1 MFIDL
6 ELIVGMAT
14 NVIGLLGVL
23 AFIVSVIVQ
32 ITKGLIPKKVPTE
45 IFVMAVSVITTYAG
59 LAILSGFNGTKYDSY
74 IYILALFISFVV
86 AFLAMNGWEKLMQ
99 LWDRF
104 NKKQQ
109 LDPGDIYKQ
118 MVDNGEVKQ
127 VTFDDIEDDAK
138 G

>member
-45 IFVMAVSVITTYAG
+45 IFVMVVSTITTYAG
-59 LAILSGFNGTKYDSY
+59 LAILAGYQGTKYESY
-74 IYILALFISFVV
+74 IYILALFLSFIV
-86 AFLAMNGWEKLMQ
+86 AFLAMNGWDKLAQ

-104 NKKQQ
+104 NKNQK

-118 MVDNGEVKQ
+118 MVENGEVNQ
-127 VTFDDIEDDAK
+127 VTFDDIDNDTQ